1 MEQTSFAAK
10 KKITRR
16 ERFLAEMEQAV
27 PWSRLLKAL
36 SPYYYPDSRGKR
48 GRPPIPLK
56 RILRMYFVQQWYAL
70 ADEALEDAIYDSQA
84 LRDFVGIDL
93 SVESVPDATT
103 VLKFRHLLEKQALTQ
118 VLFKQINDHLAER
131 GMLMREGTI
140 VDATMGMTVKRF
152 ANRLKK
158 KVPTP

>member
-1 MEQTSFAAK
+1 
-10 KKITRR
+10 
-16 ERFLAEMEQAV
+16 
-27 PWSRLLKAL
+27 
-36 SPYYYPDSRGKR
+36 
-48 GRPPIPLK
+48 
-56 RILRMYFVQQWYAL
+56 MYFVQQWHAL